1 MKMGRT
7 QTREIKRSRRAR
19 GLIPVLCLILLCC
32 AALPV
37 KAASP
42 ASTAVAITSITPN
55 PAYTGQQV
63 NIHIKVTAADPASGV
78 PTGQV
83 EIRSGQN
90 RVCAAQLDAGGEAA
104 CTLRFDDP
112 AVVSLKAIYLGTN
125 AFLPATSAVS
135 RLTVRAKHA
144 PVVEVLSHTPDPS
157 ILNQLVDVSVRVLS
171 DGPQPTGSVTIW
183 RGSETCAPPP
193 TFTGTDSCSASLSG
207 GTGSCSLRFSASGE
221 ALICA
226 SYGGDEYND
235 PARSKPE
242 PHFVSGSNSYTVITG
257 ASPEPSLLGDTVWF
271 SFQVGSPAGTPQPT
285 DLVKV
290 TSGALSCTATVAQGR
305 CPLTFTTPHLHEVT
319 AAYQGGAAGTPA
331 AALEPSTSRVYV
343 HRVNAP
349 PTDIRLSSQQVPAYL
364 PVGSEVAEITGL
376 DPNPDEPLE
385 FRLVSG
391 AGSRDNSL
399 FQVDGSKL
407 LLAAPIPQGADWLYI
422 RLRAVDPAR
431 LDIEKT
437 FQLKVIRDAPLPAT
451 GFPAGQITRV
461 LPQPVEKS
469 YQQFDQLT
477 LEIPALGV
485 DVEIT
490 GVPNSGGEWD
500 TTWLSN
506 QAGWLNGTAFPGWR
520 GNSVL
525 AAHNILPSGL
535 PGPFAQIHRLRWGD
549 KILVHG
555 YGETAVYEVRSV
567 ETVDPDQ
574 SSVLA
579 HEDSPWL
586 TLITCKTYDEA
597 TGTYLKRVVV
607 KAKLAHVR

>member
-7 QTREIKRSRRAR
+7 RIREMKRSRLAR
-19 GLIPVLCLILLCC
+19 GLIPVLCLILLCFP
-32 AALPV
+32 ALPV

-42 ASTAVAITSITPN
+42 VSTAVAITSIAPS

-63 NIHIKVTAADPASGV
+63 KIHIKVTAADPVSGV
-78 PTGQV
+78 PTGLV

-90 RVCAAQLDAGGEAA
+90 RVCAEQLDAAGEALCA
-104 CTLRFDDP
+104 LRFDDP
-112 AVVSLKAIYLGTN
+112 AVISLKAIYLGTD
-125 AFLPATSAVS
+125 AFLPAASAVS
-135 RLTVRAKHA
+135 SLTVKAKHA
-144 PVVEVLSHTPDPS
+144 PVVEVVSHTPDPS
-157 ILNQLVDVSVRVLS
+157 VLDQPVDVSVRVLS

-207 GTGSCSLRFSASGE
+207 GKGTCSLRFSIPGE
-221 ALICA
+221 AFICA
-226 SYGGDEYND
+226 SYGGDEYTD
-235 PARSKPE
+235 PAQSKPE
-242 PHFVSGSNSYTVITG
+242 PHFVSGSNSYTIITG
-257 ASPEPSLLGDTVWF
+257 ASPEPSVLGERVWF

-290 TSGALSCTATVAQGR
+290 TSGQLTCTATVEQGR
-305 CPLTFTTPHLHEVT
+305 CPLTFTTPHLNQVT
-319 AAYQGGAAGTPA
+319 ASYQGA
-331 AALEPSTSRVYV
+331 AAVLEPSTSRVYV

-349 PTDIRLSSQQVPAYL
+349 PTDITLSSSQQVSAYL
-364 PVGSEVAEITGL
+364 AVGGEAAAITAV
-376 DPNPDEPLE
+376 DANPDETSN
-385 FRLVSG
+385 FSLVSG

-399 FQVDGSKL
+399 FRVSGGRL
-407 LLAAPIPQGADWLYI
+407 LLAAPIPQDAGWLHI
-422 RLRAVDPAR
+422 RLRAVDPAG
-431 LDIEKT
+431 LAFEKA
-437 FQLKVIRDAPLPAT
+437 FRLKVNRDAQLPET
-451 GFPAGQITRV
+451 GFPANQITRI

-469 YQQFDQLT
+469 YQQFDRLT
-477 LEIPALGV
+477 LEIPALSIE
-485 DVEIT
+485 VEIT
-490 GVPNSGGEWD
+490 GIPNGGGEWD

-525 AAHNILPSGL
+525 AAHNALPSGL
-535 PGPFAQIHRLRWGD
+535 PGPFAQIHQLRWGD
-549 KILVHG
+549 QILVHG

-586 TLITCKTYDEA
+586 TLITCKIYDETA
-597 TGTYLKRVVV
+597 GGYLKRVVV
-607 KAKLAHVR
+607 RAKLAQVR